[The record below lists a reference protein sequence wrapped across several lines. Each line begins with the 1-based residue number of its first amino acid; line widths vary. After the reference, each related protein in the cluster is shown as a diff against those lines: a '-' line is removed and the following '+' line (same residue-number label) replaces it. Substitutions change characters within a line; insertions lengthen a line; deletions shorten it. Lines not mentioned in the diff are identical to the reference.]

1 MRIVRTLAT
10 LAACW
15 IAAACG
21 AATPTQPYDAPA
33 LREALLAAGDSLDG
47 GGGPPADDDTVSVLL
62 DDGAERMRGA
72 GMLGGGG

>member
-1 MRIVRTLAT
+1 MRIVPTLAT

-33 LREALLAAGDSLDG
+33 LRDALTAAEDTLDDG
-47 GGGPPADDDTVSVLL
+47 GEAADDDTVSIFL
-62 DDGAERMRGA
+62 DGDGARMAGA